1 MARFAATISNS
12 NYKDKSSYGS
22 KSLSANVRGWK
33 WGIKTTIGVCEH
45 TGKDVVYI
53 WETKGTY
60 GDRQGIKHELVAIY
74 REDEGLLT

>member
-1 MARFAATISNS
+1 MARFAATISNGS
-12 NYKDKSSYGS
+12 HKDKSSYGS
-22 KSLSANVRGWK
+22 KSLSANVRGWR

-45 TGKDVVYI
+45 TGKDVVCI

-60 GDRQGIKHELVAIY
+60 GDRQGIKHNLVAIY